1 MFWIFLPIFIITIF
15 PAVVLFVNQGEY
27 AIKKF
32 RKNEIKEYLDL
43 VKKQEEK
50 EEIIRTKGKEKV
62 IGVYMNGE
70 FIDGARLERMK
81 KLERI
86 VEK

>member
-1 MFWIFLPIFIITIF
+1 LPIFIITIF